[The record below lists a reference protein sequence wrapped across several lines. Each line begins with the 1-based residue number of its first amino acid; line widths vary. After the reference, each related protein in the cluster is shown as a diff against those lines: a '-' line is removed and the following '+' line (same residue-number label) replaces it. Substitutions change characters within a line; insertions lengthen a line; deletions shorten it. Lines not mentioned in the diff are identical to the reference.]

1 MRLGRVVDD
10 AEADGEPELTKGGHH
25 ESNGWH
31 GPVSLLAASAVDRR
45 LKRVARLL
53 PRAAK
58 HPERD
63 VEYVHDLRVA
73 SRRAAATLRLF
84 EPWLPQ
90 TASRKMQTRLNRI
103 RRAAGPARD
112 LDVIEERLSRLA
124 AAGGATA
131 QLVAAVDRVQVQRA
145 KAQKPIRR
153 SHRKARKQDWLGRR
167 ARSLSE
173 RVEWR
178 GQGHEPLLQNWAG
191 TALLPSLQR
200 FVDRSF
206 DDLTDPRALHR
217 MRIAEKRVRYSLEAL
232 DGAPESPFDDVM
244 PVLTELQ
251 KRLGEINDHRSAHFL
266 MLRWRD
272 RSGDE
277 GMREVF
283 AHLAAFERWLGSYA
297 HDKFLEWWTPARRL
311 DFHVQLSTLCASMNG
326 PGIDSQ
332 AKALRGGLW
341 NLTRPTY

>member
-1 MRLGRVVDD
+1 MTQDSN
-10 AEADGEPELTKGGHH
+10 PGHGA
-25 ESNGWH
+25 GW
-31 GPVSLLAASAVDRR
+31 GQPVSLLAARAVDRR
-45 LKRVARLL
+45 LRRVARLL

-73 SRRAAATLRLF
+73 SRRAASTLRLF
-84 EPWLPQ
+84 EPWLPH
-90 TASRKMQTRLNRI
+90 TASGKMQARLDRI

-124 AAGGATA
+124 AAGGATT
-131 QLVAAVDRVQVQRA
+131 QLGAAIDRVRVHRA
-145 KAQKPIRR
+145 KAQKPIRA
-153 SHRKARKQDWLGRR
+153 SYRKAKKQKWLGRR

-178 GQGHEPLLQNWAG
+178 GRGPEPMLGDWAG
-191 TALLPSLQR
+191 FALLPSLQR
-200 FVDRSF
+200 FVDRSS
-206 DDLTDPRALHR
+206 DDLTDSRALHR
-217 MRIAEKRVRYSLEAL
+217 LRIAEKRVRYSLEVIG
-232 DGAPESPFDDVM
+232 GAPDSPFDDVM
-244 PVLTELQ
+244 PMLADIQ
-251 KRLGEINDHRSAHFL
+251 KRLGEVNDHQAACSL

-272 RSGDE
+272 RSKDE

-311 DFHVQLSTLCASMNG
+311 DFQVRLSSLCDG
-326 PGIDSQ
+326 PGRTGIDSERTP
-332 AKALRGGLW
+332 ALPYSL
-341 NLTRPTY
+341 

>member
-1 MRLGRVVDD
+1 MRVDRVVYDPK
-10 AEADGEPELTKGGHH
+10 ADGGPGMTRDTHSER
-25 ESNGWH
+25 NAGWH
-31 GPVSLLAASAVDRR
+31 QPVSLLASRAIERR
-45 LKRVARLL
+45 LKRVAKLL

-90 TASRKMQTRLNRI
+90 TASSEMQSRLNRI
-103 RRAAGPARD
+103 RRAGGLARD

-124 AAGGATA
+124 AAGGATS
-131 QLVAAVDRVQVQRA
+131 QLAAAIDRVRVQRT
-145 KAQKPIRR
+145 KAQRPIRR
-153 SHRKARKQDWLGRR
+153 CYRKARKQNWLGRR

-173 RVEWR
+173 QVEWR
-178 GQGHEPLLQNWAG
+178 GQGPEPMLSDWAG
-191 TALLPSLQR
+191 IALLPSLQR

-206 DDLTDPRALHR
+206 DDLTEPRALHK
-217 MRIAEKRVRYSLEAL
+217 MRIAEKRVRYSLEVIGGAL
-232 DGAPESPFDDVM
+232 ESPLDYVM
-244 PVLTELQ
+244 PMLADLQ
-251 KRLGEINDHRSAHFL
+251 KRLGEINDHQAACSL

-272 RSGDE
+272 RSNDE
-277 GMREVF
+277 GLREVF
-283 AHLAAFERWLGSYA
+283 AHLAAFERWLGSYE

-311 DFHVQLSTLCASMNG
+311 DFHVQLSRLCASMNG

-332 AKALRGGLW
+332 AEALRGGLGS
-341 NLTRPTY
+341 RHA

>member
-1 MRLGRVVDD
+1 MRLDRVVDD
-10 AEADGEPELTKGGHH
+10 TQADDKSGMTQDTHSER
-25 ESNGWH
+25 NAGWRQ
-31 GPVSLLAASAVDRR
+31 PVSLLAARAVDRR

-53 PRAAK
+53 PRAAR

-90 TASRKMQTRLNRI
+90 TASTKMQSRLDRI

-131 QLVAAVDRVQVQRA
+131 QLAAAIDRVRVHRA
-145 KAQKPIRR
+145 RAQKPIRR
-153 SHRKARKQDWLGRR
+153 SYRKARKQKWLGRR
-167 ARSLSE
+167 ARLLSE
-173 RVEWR
+173 QVEWR
-178 GQGHEPLLQNWAG
+178 GQGPEPRLRDWAG
-191 TALLPSLQR
+191 IALLPPLQR

-217 MRIAEKRVRYSLEAL
+217 MRIAEKRVRYSLEVIG
-232 DGAPESPFDDVM
+232 GAPDSPLDDVM
-244 PVLTELQ
+244 PMLADLQ
-251 KRLGEINDHRSAHFL
+251 KRLGEINDHQAACSL

-272 RSGDE
+272 RSKDE

-297 HDKFLEWWTPARRL
+297 HDKFLEWWTPAMRL
-311 DFHVQLSTLCASMNG
+311 DFHARLSALCDSMSG
-326 PGIDSQ
+326 PGIDSERTST
-332 AKALRGGLW
+332 LPYPL
-341 NLTRPTY
+341 